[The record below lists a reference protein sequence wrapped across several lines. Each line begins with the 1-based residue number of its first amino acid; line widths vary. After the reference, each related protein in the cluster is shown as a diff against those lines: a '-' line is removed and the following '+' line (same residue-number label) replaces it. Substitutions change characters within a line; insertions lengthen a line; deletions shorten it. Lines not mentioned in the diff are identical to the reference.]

1 MKPSL
6 LSPPVRGGVCL
17 IILLSA
23 LTGAA
28 AAPSTPADAGDL
40 QRVLAF
46 EVFFDY
52 FTIGELLLSF
62 GTIVVTLL
70 FRNVLAKMLFRKLA
84 SLSRR
89 TRTEH
94 DDRFIEALEAPVSLL
109 ILVFG
114 LYLAILVL
122 LTLETHGLV
131 NRIFKGITMVLVFWA
146 TLRLVDLLAH
156 VLSDIS
162 DQRGLSIAGFVPLI
176 KKAIRIFVLLIG
188 IVMVI
193 DNLGYSVGGLLAT
206 LGLGGAALAFAAK
219 DTIANLYG
227 SLALVLDRPFKVGD
241 WIMVGK
247 DIDGDVEEIGLR
259 STKVRTW
266 PKTIMSIPNSVL
278 ANETINNWSR
288 MPKRRVKQVIGV
300 TYDTSPDD
308 MDGLVEDIRNLL
320 REDEDIEQEFILVN
334 FTDFGDSS
342 LNILVYYFTKTI
354 QWLDYMDVRQRM
366 NLKIMRA
373 VEQRGL
379 SIAFPTRTVHLA
391 GDGTESLLEPDT
403 GIGDRPVRGSD

>member
-1 MKPSL
+1 MKRSL
-6 LSPPVRGGVCL
+6 LNPPAIGGAGVL
-17 IILLSA
+17 ILLSA
-23 LTGAA
+23 STVAA
-28 AAPSTPADAGDL
+28 AVPSTPADAGDL
-40 QRVLAF
+40 QRLLAY
-46 EVFFDY
+46 EVFFGY
-52 FTIGELLLSF
+52 FTVGELLLSF
-62 GTIVVTLL
+62 SLVVATLL

-84 SLSRR
+84 SLARR

-94 DDRFIEALEAPVSLL
+94 DDRFIAALEAPVSLL

-114 LYLAILVL
+114 LYLAIVVL
-122 LTLETHGLV
+122 LPLETHGLV
-131 NRIFKGITMVLVFWA
+131 TRIFKGITMVLVFWA

-162 DQRGLSIAGFVPLI
+162 DQRGLSITGFVPLI

>member
-1 MKPSL
+1 M
-6 LSPPVRGGVCL
+6 
-17 IILLSA
+17 
-23 LTGAA
+23 
-28 AAPSTPADAGDL
+28 PADAGDL
-40 QRVLAF
+40 QRLLAY
-46 EVFFDY
+46 EVFFGY
-52 FTIGELLLSF
+52 FTVGELLLSF
-62 GTIVVTLL
+62 SLVVATLL

-84 SLSRR
+84 SLARR

-94 DDRFIEALEAPVSLL
+94 DDRFIAALEAPVSLL

-114 LYLAILVL
+114 LYLAIVVL
-122 LTLETHGLV
+122 LPLETHGLV
-131 NRIFKGITMVLVFWA
+131 TRIFKGITMVLVFWA

-162 DQRGLSIAGFVPLI
+162 DQRGLSITGFVPLI

>member
-1 MKPSL
+1 M
-6 LSPPVRGGVCL
+6 
-17 IILLSA
+17 
-23 LTGAA
+23 
-28 AAPSTPADAGDL
+28 PSTPADAGDL
-40 QRVLAF
+40 QRLLAY
-46 EVFFDY
+46 EVFFGY
-52 FTIGELLLSF
+52 FTVGELLLSF
-62 GTIVVTLL
+62 SLVVATLL

-84 SLSRR
+84 SLARR

-94 DDRFIEALEAPVSLL
+94 DDRFIAALEAPVSLL

-114 LYLAILVL
+114 LYLAIVVL
-122 LTLETHGLV
+122 LPLETHGLV
-131 NRIFKGITMVLVFWA
+131 TRIFKGITMVLVFWA

-162 DQRGLSIAGFVPLI
+162 DQRGLSITGFVPLI

>member
-1 MKPSL
+1 MF
-6 LSPPVRGGVCL
+6 C
-17 IILLSA
+17 
-23 LTGAA
+23 
-28 AAPSTPADAGDL
+28 
-40 QRVLAF
+40 
-46 EVFFDY
+46 
-52 FTIGELLLSF
+52 
-62 GTIVVTLL
+62 
-70 FRNVLAKMLFRKLA
+70 
-84 SLSRR
+84 
-89 TRTEH
+89 
-94 DDRFIEALEAPVSLL
+94 
-109 ILVFG
+109 
-114 LYLAILVL
+114 
-122 LTLETHGLV
+122 
-131 NRIFKGITMVLVFWA
+131 RIFPIKGAF
-146 TLRLVDLLAH
+146 LLPA
-156 VLSDIS
+156 S
-162 DQRGLSIAGFVPLI
+162 VPLI